1 MRVIAGIFAVSVI
14 ATMSVISARAEVVS
28 TELLDRRL
36 GTEGNLAA
44 VASSGSYNDLAN
56 KPTIPAAQVQPDWN
70 ATSGMGQ
77 IKNKPTLGALAAK
90 SAVTSAEITDGTI
103 VNADISGSAAIAPSK
118 IAIDTVATYE
128 NIPAADKEK
137 RIPSVALAEEI
148 AGATADAAVASAVA
162 NVGKTYQVKST
173 AAYQMGGANGAW
185 TTMSAD
191 QQNALN
197 SKVTAAKVTTYD
209 GYAATIANKQDK
221 STAVTHTVNT
231 AAGDSTHPV
240 YVNASGVA
248 TKIDKVAAA
257 AAADTATSATK
268 ATQDASGNT
277 ITTTYATKS
286 EMNAVKSTAEGKQD
300 ALTAGAYITITKD
313 TSTGKTT
320 IASTGPT
327 YTLPAATANAL
338 GGVKSG
344 GNITVGTDGAVTVNQ
359 AASATNAT
367 NATKATQDASGNTIT
382 TTYATKTE
390 LTNGLAGKQA
400 TLKAGSNIS
409 IAADG
414 TISATDTNTTY
425 GAAGTGLGLVKSG
438 GVATV
443 SGGQIT
449 AVSKA
454 TNADNATNATT
465 ATNAKKICSGSTCAS
480 FVDIW
485 VE

>member
-1 MRVIAGIFAVSVI
+1 
-14 ATMSVISARAEVVS
+14 
-28 TELLDRRL
+28 
-36 GTEGNLAA
+36 
-44 VASSGSYNDLAN
+44 
-56 KPTIPAAQVQPDWN
+56 
-70 ATSGMGQ
+70 MGQ
-77 IKNKPTLGALAAK
+77 IKNKPTLGTLAGK
-90 SAVTSAEITDGTI
+90 SAVTSAEITNGTI
-103 VNADISGSAAIAPSK
+103 VNDDISGSAAIAPTK
-118 IAIDTVATYE
+118 IAIDTVSTYE

-137 RIPSVALAEEI
+137 HIPSVALAEEI
-148 AGATADAAVASAVA
+148 SGATADAAVASAVA

-173 AAYQMGGANGAW
+173 AAYQMGGANGTW
-185 TTMSAD
+185 TTMSTD

-209 GYAATIANKQDK
+209 GYATTIANKQDK
-221 STAVTHTVNT
+221 STAVTHTANT

-257 AAADTATSATK
+257 ATADTAGSATK

-286 EMNAVKSTAEGKQD
+286 EVNAKQD

-313 TSTGKTT
+313 ASTGKTT

-327 YTLPAATANAL
+327 YTLPAATSGAL

-367 NATKATQDASGNTIT
+367 KATQDASGNVIT
-382 TTYATKTE
+382 ATYATKTE
-390 LTNGLAGKQA
+390 LTNGLAGKQG

-454 TNADNATNATT
+454 TNADNATNATNATT
-465 ATNAKKICSGSTCAS
+465 ATNAKKICSGSTCTA

>member
-1 MRVIAGIFAVSVI
+1 MRVIAGVFAVSVI
-14 ATMSVISARAEVVS
+14 AIVSVIPARAEVVS
-28 TELLDRRL
+28 TELLDKRL
-36 GTEGNLAA
+36 GTEGNLAT
-44 VASSGSYNDLAN
+44 VAHTGSYNDLAN

-77 IKNKPTLGALAAK
+77 IKNKPTLGTLAGK
-90 SAVTSAEITDGTI
+90 SAVTSAEITNGTI
-103 VNADISGSAAIAPSK
+103 ANIDISESAAIAPTK
-118 IAIDTVATYE
+118 IAIDTVSTYE
-128 NIPAADKEK
+128 NIPAAEKEK
-137 RIPSVALAEEI
+137 HIPSVALAEEI
-148 AGATADAAVASAVA
+148 SGATADAAVASAVA

-173 AAYQMGGANGAW
+173 AAYQMGGANGTW
-185 TTMSAD
+185 TTMSTD

-209 GYAATIANKQDK
+209 GYATTIANKQDK
-221 STAVTHTVNT
+221 STAVTHTANT

-240 YVNASGVA
+240 YVNTSGVA

-257 AAADTATSATK
+257 ATADTAGS
-268 ATQDASGNT
+268 
-277 ITTTYATKS
+277 
-286 EMNAVKSTAEGKQD
+286 
-300 ALTAGAYITITKD
+300 
-313 TSTGKTT
+313 
-320 IASTGPT
+320 
-327 YTLPAATANAL
+327 
-338 GGVKSG
+338 
-344 GNITVGTDGAVTVNQ
+344 
-359 AASATNAT
+359 
-367 NATKATQDASGNTIT
+367 ATKATQDASGNTIT

-390 LTNGLAGKQA
+390 LTNGLAGKQG
-400 TLKAGSNIS
+400 TLKVGSNIS

-454 TNADNATNATT
+454 TNADNATNATNATT
-465 ATNAKKICSGSTCAS
+465 ATNAKKICSGSTCTA

>member
-1 MRVIAGIFAVSVI
+1 MRVIAGVFAVSVI
-14 ATMSVISARAEVVS
+14 AIVSVIPARAEVVS
-28 TELLDRRL
+28 TELLDKRL
-36 GTEGNLAA
+36 GTEGNLAT
-44 VASSGSYNDLAN
+44 VAHTGSYNDLAN
-56 KPTIPAAQVQPDWN
+56 KPTIPAAANN
-70 ATSGMGQ
+70 ATLDIQ
-77 IKNKPTLGALAAK
+77 KNGTSVGTFTANASTNKTINITVPTGTLASK
-90 SAVTSAEITDGTI
+90 NTVTSAEITDGTI
-103 VNADISGSAAIAPSK
+103 VNADINASAAIAPTK
-118 IAIDTVATYE
+118 IAIDTVSTYE

-137 RIPSVALAEEI
+137 HIPSVALAEEI
-148 AGATADAAVASAVA
+148 SGATADAAVASAVA
-162 NVGKTYQVKST
+162 NVGNTYQVKST
-173 AAYQMGGANGAW
+173 AAYQMGGANGTW
-185 TTMSAD
+185 TTMSTD

-209 GYAATIANKQDK
+209 GYATTIANKQDK
-221 STAVTHTVNT
+221 STAVTHTANT

-257 AAADTATSATK
+257 ATADTAGSATK
-268 ATQDASGNT
+268 ATQDASGNV
-277 ITTTYATKS
+277 ITSTYATK
-286 EMNAVKSTAEGKQD
+286 N
-300 ALTAGAYITITKD
+300 
-313 TSTGKTT
+313 
-320 IASTGPT
+320 
-327 YTLPAATANAL
+327 
-338 GGVKSG
+338 
-344 GNITVGTDGAVTVNQ
+344 
-359 AASATNAT
+359 
-367 NATKATQDASGNTIT
+367 
-382 TTYATKTE
+382 E
-390 LTNGLAGKQA
+390 LTTGLAGKQG

-454 TNADNATNATT
+454 TNADNATNATNATT
-465 ATNAKKICSGSTCAS
+465 ATNAKKICSGSTCTA

>member
-1 MRVIAGIFAVSVI
+1 MRVIAGVFAVSVI
-14 ATMSVISARAEVVS
+14 AIVSVIPARAEVVS
-28 TELLDRRL
+28 TELLDKRL
-36 GTEGNLAA
+36 GTEGNLAT
-44 VASSGSYNDLAN
+44 VAHTGSYNDLAN

-77 IKNKPTLGALAAK
+77 IKNKPTLGILAGK
-90 SAVTSAEITDGTI
+90 SAVTSAEITNGTI
-103 VNADISGSAAIAPSK
+103 VNDDISGSAAIAPTK
-118 IAIDTVATYE
+118 IAIDTVSTYE

-137 RIPSVALAEEI
+137 HIPSVALAEEI
-148 AGATADAAVASAVA
+148 SGATADAAVASAVA

-173 AAYQMGGANGAW
+173 AAYQMGGANGTW
-185 TTMSAD
+185 TTMSTD

-209 GYAATIANKQDK
+209 GYATTIANKQDK
-221 STAVTHTVNT
+221 STAVTHTANT

-257 AAADTATSATK
+257 ATADTAGSATK
-268 ATQDASGNT
+268 ATQDASGNV
-277 ITTTYATKS
+277 ITS
-286 EMNAVKSTAEGKQD
+286 
-300 ALTAGAYITITKD
+300 
-313 TSTGKTT
+313 
-320 IASTGPT
+320 
-327 YTLPAATANAL
+327 
-338 GGVKSG
+338 
-344 GNITVGTDGAVTVNQ
+344 
-359 AASATNAT
+359 
-367 NATKATQDASGNTIT
+367 
-382 TTYATKTE
+382 TYATKTE
-390 LTNGLAGKQA
+390 LTNGLAGKQG

-454 TNADNATNATT
+454 TNADNATNATNATT
-465 ATNAKKICSGSTCAS
+465 ATNAKKICSGSTCTA